1 MRSKCSSRSISATGA
16 VNRVTKLLSVVIE
29 FNMIAL
35 MRFLPLASTRAARLQ
50 SAINRP
56 FARFVLLRAG
66 HSE

>member
-1 MRSKCSSRSISATGA
+1 M
-16 VNRVTKLLSVVIE
+16 LLSVVIE
-29 FNMIAL
+29 SNMIAV
-35 MRFLPLASTRAARLQ
+35 MRFRSLASTRAAPLQ